1 MRDSLFEVDP
11 ELKVP
16 KFFPI
21 FCVEDT
27 PSRFIKQINF
37 PLHCEVAMGI
47 RLKQVQSVTYFKA
60 NSYLFSRKIWRTVF
74 EQIMQIIR
82 CLSSFS

>member
-37 PLHCEVAMGI
+37 PLRCEVAMGI
-47 RLKQVQSVTYFKA
+47 RLKQVLCDLLQSQLISSLKKNLKNSFWA
-60 NSYLFSRKIWRTVF
+60 NNANNMMS
-74 EQIMQIIR
+74 Q
-82 CLSSFS
+82 